1 MFKDDHSR
9 QMVID
14 YLEQVQY
21 WQSRFELSGEIDHLE
36 IAERNAE
43 VVKSYLQPAFQ
54 DLSIIALCNLYLML
68 SPHSSEYCGGKN
80 AFD

>member
-21 WQSRFELSGEIDHLE
+21 WQSRFELSGDIDHLNT
-36 IAERNAE
+36 AERHAK
-43 VVKSYLQPAFQ
+43 VAKSYLPPVFQ
-54 DLSIIALCNLYLML
+54 DLSIIALCNLYLIIFPHL
-68 SPHSSEYCGGKN
+68 SKLLEEKC
-80 AFD
+80 F